1 MDCMDIGGLFYQL
14 LRLYVSLLV
23 LLGLAT
29 AVLILLPRNPPS
41 GALGAAW
48 FAVGGF
54 GALVVVIVVLIWLFE

>member
-1 MDCMDIGGLFYQL
+1 MDVGGLFYQL
-14 LRLYVSLLV
+14 VRLYVWVLV
-23 LLGLAT
+23 LLGLGT

-54 GALVVVIVVLIWLFE
+54 GGLVIVIVVLIWLFE